1 MAELI
6 YKEESYALIG
16 CCMEVYNV
24 LGHGFLEAVY
34 QEALASELK
43 RAGIPFRREVP
54 LEVFY
59 KGEPLNKSYF
69 ADFICFEK
77 IIIETKALPTLLP
90 AHAAQVFNYLKA
102 TRLQLGLLVNF
113 GCSEKLQYSRHINL
127 PRTSMNTDLVK
138 RDLGNTDWTDSTD
151 RTNGGDG
158 IGFVNTNRKDST
170 NLTNRG
176 TTPSNPL
183 NSSNPCLKAP
193 APASPANS
201 YYPNLFKND

>member
-1 MAELI
+1 
-6 YKEESYALIG
+6 
-16 CCMEVYNV
+16 MEVYNV

-34 QEALASELK
+34 QEALARELK
-43 RAGIPFRREVP
+43 RVGIPFRREVP
-54 LEVFY
+54 LEIFY
-59 KGEPLNKSYF
+59 KGESLNKSYF

-77 IIIETKALPTLLP
+77 IILETKALPTLLP

-127 PRTSMNTDLVK
+127 PRTSMNTDL
-138 RDLGNTDWTDSTD
+138 GNTDLT
-151 RTNGGDG
+151 
-158 IGFVNTNRKDST
+158 DST

-176 TTPSNPL
+176 TPSSNPL
-183 NSSNPCLKAP
+183 NSCDPCLKIP

-201 YYPNLFKND
+201 YYPNSLKND